1 MPKAI
6 GADKKRETNTI
17 AQAIGTEL
25 TELRRARK
33 LSQQRLAD
41 RLGYD
46 VSHVRQTEM
55 GGNPTLE
62 FLNAVATYFSLKP
75 IWPTR
80 RGMAHIRAHGN
91 HSESTMYPEN
101 SKSGLS
107 LTLMTTFAA
116 YSPGSSHPCDHRKQ
130 NPHSMGLPLADY
142 SH

>member
-6 GADKKRETNTI
+6 GADKKRETNTL

-62 FLNAVATYFSLKP
+62 FLNAVATYFSLKLSEF
-75 IWPTR
+75 IKNAER
-80 RGMAHIRAHGN
+80 RVTPRPLKRQNKAGL
-91 HSESTMYPEN
+91 
-101 SKSGLS
+101 LS
-107 LTLMTTFAA
+107 L
-116 YSPGSSHPCDHRKQ
+116 
-130 NPHSMGLPLADY
+130 N
-142 SH
+142 